1 LLNNS
6 LLLPHQRNAQAV
18 TQVWFIIIQVYYKFT
33 GKPYLTRIRS
43 PNLRTVRTRIQTH
56 AGEIAIPVTLYQRM
70 CTGNPHER
78 VTHTLLFLINTAD
91 FITPHT
97 ASIQYKKSRAIARRT
112 ARDAAV
118 NFDT

>member
-1 LLNNS
+1 
-6 LLLPHQRNAQAV
+6 
-18 TQVWFIIIQVYYKFT
+18 
-33 GKPYLTRIRS
+33 
-43 PNLRTVRTRIQTH
+43 
-56 AGEIAIPVTLYQRM
+56 M

-97 ASIQYKKSRAIARRT
+97 ASIQYKKSRAIARRA